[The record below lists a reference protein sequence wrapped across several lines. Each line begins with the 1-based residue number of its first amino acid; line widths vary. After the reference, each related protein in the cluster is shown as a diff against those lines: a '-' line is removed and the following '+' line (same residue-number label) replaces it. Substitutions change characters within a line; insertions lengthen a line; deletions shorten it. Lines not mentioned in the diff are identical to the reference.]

1 MKCSHTSS
9 KIKKEMNLRLENFL
23 GKMKRR
29 DGYKMKINTK
39 KEKIL

>member
-1 MKCSHTSS
+1 MFTYWQYNKERNEF
-9 KIKKEMNLRLENFL
+9 KIRKFL

-29 DGYKMKINTK
+29 NGYKMKINTK